1 MKCLRRFEWVK
12 LLRSHLPEG
21 KGLLGAWSKLASR
34 AAFRKGYAEYCGFK
48 NAVSPGQWSGGI
60 VGLKSILGTKSRGET
75 IATMDQLQELGYI
88 TYELDQ
94 TTKKLTYQIE
104 DWVVKCSGEECM
116 NGTVYTTDG
125 YGFLCLPRN
134 ITKKFLVKGYKFEEA
149 DVWLDL
155 WSNTT
160 YQDPDNAF
168 SFLAPTIQYGKFGAI
183 LTLETLGRR
192 WRWEKTKVWRFF
204 QKYGDAFSLHR
215 LPGAYGCLIV
225 NNLYPTGCEWVN
237 PTKEDIANVIQKL
250 RTVSG
255 WTERYGTDN
264 EHLNRLVAYHSR
276 RAIPEE
282 SRVALLDDIKRVYIS
297 QCWNCKNCGNDCRSN
312 NQTKCVVTAIKIR
325 GPCYASDQLLT
336 DRRIFYA

>member
-1 MKCLRRFEWVK
+1 
-12 LLRSHLPEG
+12 
-21 KGLLGAWSKLASR
+21 
-34 AAFRKGYAEYCGFK
+34 
-48 NAVSPGQWSGGI
+48 
-60 VGLKSILGTKSRGET
+60 
-75 IATMDQLQELGYI
+75 MDQLQELGYI

-104 DWVVKCSGEECM
+104 DWVVKCSGEQCLI
-116 NGTVYTTDG
+116 GSVYTTDG

-134 ITKKFLVKGYKFEEA
+134 ITKKFLTKGYKFEEA

-282 SRVALLDDIKRVYIS
+282 SRVALLDDIKRVYLS

-312 NQTKCVVTAIKIR
+312 NQTKGVVTAIKIR